1 MHQILHSPVGTSE
14 DCFVVL
20 EIMFGRV
27 SLWKTDKKIMS
38 GGHGNVSGSKEI
50 FLKVKKN
57 PSINTRNALGNV
69 PTVGAELSTFPG
81 KQGDF
86 SPFLYNMFPDIFLW
100 IQRSR

>member
-20 EIMFGRV
+20 EIIFGRV

-38 GGHGNVSGSKEI
+38 GGQGNVSGSEGN
-50 FLKVKKN
+50 FFESKKK

-69 PTVGAELSTFPG
+69 PTVGG
-81 KQGDF
+81 
-86 SPFLYNMFPDIFLW
+86 
-100 IQRSR
+100 